1 MRKFEGRGVER
12 SELFHTSRFTLQT
25 SRSSGGWTRTITRLL
40 NREPPYHWATP
51 DFAKRPA
58 RIELAFSAWQ
68 ADGLPLHHGRKM
80 HHYQIVKDQ
89 LRPEI

>member
-1 MRKFEGRGVER
+1 MRKFEGRGVKR

-51 DFAKRPA
+51 DSAKRPVGV
-58 RIELAFSAWQ
+58 EPTLPPWQ
-68 ADGLPLHHGRKM
+68 GSRLPLHHGRKM

-89 LRPEI
+89 